1 MRAYDQVGQKVQR
14 ILKFFNCSVLRTN
27 ERPRVAGRFV
37 HRLNAKKA
45 PEGAKGFTLTEG
57 AG

>member
-1 MRAYDQVGQKVQR
+1 
-14 ILKFFNCSVLRTN
+14 VLRTH
-27 ERPRVAGRFV
+27 ESSRVTRRFV
-37 HRLNAKKA
+37 RRLNAKKA